1 MNNGYIPYRFLFL
14 LISALLLMPAPS
26 VLSGNNAIDKDLF
39 KDGLAELEK
48 GNYEKAVSIW
58 GESKNLL
65 SEPDYKI
72 GHYMVKTVTG
82 HNLREYYDKASDLYY
97 WGLASDSVSDED
109 KNLLLADLEFMR
121 PLMGRREANRL
132 ESLIEEGNPEIYQ
145 KLADFWNSMKVTIT
159 GDYNERLLEHW
170 ERCSYVAETYKTS
183 RRHAFDDRGEMYI
196 KFGAPDRIRT
206 GMLIYNPG
214 FAEYLLSARLSA
226 GGGGG
231 TLDDAMNA
239 SAIENT
245 MHLVRNHHNYPDYE
259 VWVYTELVDNNENVI
274 YLFGNS
280 TGSDVMRLV
289 QSVDDFVPTA
299 AYNIS
304 GRNRP
309 TSVSFANQNDGLSSI
324 VSDDRSDIAAAGED
338 VGMGG
343 GELIPPALVL
353 QLMYYRQLSTVDDYF
368 GMQYDDMMNRY
379 MSTSNRLSQS
389 IAREF
394 QHLNSARII
403 RRQARAPSERSS
415 HAGRIFSIDSDLHVY
430 RFLNDEMEP
439 ALRVYLDA
447 DPEEA
452 IQYNEL
458 RRHNRV
464 DDIEFEN
471 FEIINRLHV
480 FNGSDERLDAQID
493 TVQLFTDLAN
503 IKNPLELNVIQIPHA
518 NEITR
523 LGSDFELHNRNEYED
538 PSVDEQSTFKK
549 HLKGLGTAEAEV
561 KPVLDS
567 GSFISSD
574 IILGYSYIDEI
585 GESALTVAHTREIPQ
600 NSNLNF
606 YYEAYNIP
614 QNNDGLYSFNLTYEI
629 ERKRSWLGRA
639 IRFGRSGG
647 PSITI
652 ENTEDKPRFAQI
664 LEIIS
669 EELDKGDYKLNLT
682 FMNSDDEVLHRKE
695 LEFVIY

>member
-1 MNNGYIPYRFLFL
+1 MDHSYISYRFLIL
-14 LISALLLMPAPS
+14 LISAFLMIATSP
-26 VLSGNNAIDKDLF
+26 VLSVNNPVDGDLF
-39 KDGLAELEK
+39 KTGLTELEK
-48 GNYEKAVSIW
+48 GNYEKAVEIW
-58 GESKNLL
+58 GKSLIMH

-72 GHYMVKTVTG
+72 GHYMIKTVTA
-82 HNLREYYDKASDLYY
+82 HNLRDYYEKASDHYY
-97 WGLASDSVSDED
+97 WGLTSDSVSKED
-109 KNLLLADLEFMR
+109 KKLLMADLEFMR

-145 KLADFWNSMKVTIT
+145 KLTEFWISMKVTIT
-159 GDYNERLLEHW
+159 GAYNERLLEHW
-170 ERCSYVAETYKTS
+170 ERSNYVAEKYKTS
-183 RRHAFDDRGEMYI
+183 RRHAYDDRGEIYI
-196 KFGAPDRIRT
+196 KFGAPDRIRE
-206 GMLIYNPG
+206 GMLVYNPG
-214 FAEYLLSARLSA
+214 FAEYLLTARLSD

-231 TLDDAMNA
+231 TLEDAINA

-245 MHLVRNHHNYPDYE
+245 MHLVRNHHEYPNYE
-259 VWVYTELVDNNENVI
+259 VWVYTELVDNHENVI

-309 TSVSFANQNDGLSSI
+309 TSVSFTNRNDGLSSI
-324 VSDDRSDIAAAGED
+324 TNGRSDIAAAGED
-338 VGMGG
+338 ISMGG
-343 GELIPPALVL
+343 GEIIPPALVL

-403 RRQARAPSERSS
+403 RRQARAPAERSS
-415 HAGRIFSIDSDLHVY
+415 HAGRIFSIDSDLYVY

-439 ALRVYLDA
+439 TLRVYLDA

-452 IQYNEL
+452 IQYDEL

-471 FEIINRLHV
+471 FEIINRLSV
-480 FNGSDERLDAQID
+480 FNGGDERLDAHID
-493 TVQLFTDLAN
+493 TVHLFTDLTN
-503 IKNPLELNVIQIPHA
+503 IIDPLELNVVQIPHA

-523 LGSDFELHNRNEYED
+523 LGSDFELHNRKEYED
-538 PSVDEQSTFKK
+538 PSVDDQSTFKK

-574 IILGYSYIDEI
+574 IILGYSYIDEN
-585 GESALTVAHTREIPQ
+585 GESALTVAHTGEIPQ

-606 YYEAYNIP
+606 YYEAYNMP
-614 QNNDGLYSFNLTYEI
+614 QNEEGLYSFNLTYEI

-639 IRFGRSGG
+639 IRFGRTSG

-652 ENTEDKPRFAQI
+652 ENTEDKPRFAQV

-682 FMNSDDEVLHRKE
+682 FMNSNDEVLHRQE
-695 LEFVIY
+695 LDFLIY